1 MFMYIDNLG
10 DLIMPFFP
18 PFAEYFPVTE
28 GFSRVFPWKFVNL
41 HPTGRVFPNDFLGF
55 FAMVGFFQVA
65 FFFSFFVF
73 CFFVWF
79 VLFFS
84 LSSG

>member
-65 FFFSFFVF
+65 FFFFSLFFVSLFGLF
-73 CFFVWF
+73 CFF
-79 VLFFS
+79 L
-84 LSSG
+84 